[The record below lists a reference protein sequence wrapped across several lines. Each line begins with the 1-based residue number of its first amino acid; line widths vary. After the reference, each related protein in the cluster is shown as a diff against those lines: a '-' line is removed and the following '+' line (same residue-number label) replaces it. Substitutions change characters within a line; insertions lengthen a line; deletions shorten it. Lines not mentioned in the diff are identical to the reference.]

1 MTQEPAAAPPGEPNR
16 TPAPASGHT
25 LPIGSHIGGLE
36 ITGLIGEGGFG
47 IVYLAFDPT
56 LQRQVA
62 LKEYMPSS
70 LASRAATS
78 NEVTVKSA
86 RHLDTFNA
94 GLRSFVNEARLLAHF
109 DHPALVKV
117 HQFWQANRTAYM
129 VMPYYQGPTLKAAL
143 RDMADQGRTPDEDQL
158 RRWLAPLLDALELM
172 HAEQCF
178 HRDVAPDNI
187 LLTSQ
192 GPLLLDFGAARRVI
206 SDMTH
211 ALTVVLKPGY
221 APIEQYGDAISMAQ
235 GAWTDLYALASCV
248 YFAITGHSPIT
259 SVERVMGDPLPSLT
273 SIAAGRYSTNFL
285 RAIDHA
291 LAVRPNDRPQSV
303 AEFRALLGAAP
314 APASAVH
321 GSAAVA
327 GSRAAAALASRAAPG
342 AVLPRPAARRA
353 MLGLALIAVI
363 GVVFGL
369 GFMARRSSAPSA
381 AAPPAAASREAVS
394 VTAPVASPATAP
406 APGPVAPAGPAPVH
420 AASRDGVVPAPAT
433 PASAALLPA
442 PVKPAAPVA
451 RAEPAA
457 PRPPPRQAAA
467 VPTTTA
473 PPRQGSAVPAVAATP
488 AAAPTPTPAPAPA
501 APPARAQ
508 ALPNAAAEKPPEARP
523 AAAAP
528 KGKPARCAEILNK
541 GQQQPLSMDDVTF
554 LRQECR

>member
-1 MTQEPAAAPPGEPNR
+1 VTQEPAAPPPGAPDA

-25 LPIGSHIGGLE
+25 LPVGSHIGGLE

-70 LASRAATS
+70 LASRAAAS

-143 RDMADQGRTPDEDQL
+143 RDMAAQGRTPDEAQL

-172 HAEQCF
+172 HAEQCY

-273 SIAAGRYSTNFL
+273 SIAAGRYSATFL

-291 LAVRPNDRPQSV
+291 LAVRPNERPQSV

-314 APASAVH
+314 D
-321 GSAAVA
+321 AAGNA
-327 GSRAAAALASRAAPG
+327 
-342 AVLPRPAARRA
+342 PRPAA
-353 MLGLALIAVI
+353 GGALPAPPRK
-363 GVVFGL
+363 L
-369 GFMARRSSAPSA
+369 RRSSVVVAFAALLALAFGLSFTLRRA
-381 AAPPAAASREAVS
+381 AAPDAKQPAAAAAAAREVPAPTGSREAEPTV
-394 VTAPVASPATAP
+394 PPA
-406 APGPVAPAGPAPVH
+406 VLRE
-420 AASRDGVVPAPAT
+420 AASVPSVPTA
-433 PASAALLPA
+433 
-442 PVKPAAPVA
+442 
-451 RAEPAA
+451 AA
-457 PRPPPRQAAA
+457 PRAA
-467 VPTTTA
+467 VPEA
-473 PPRQGSAVPAVAATP
+473 PPPQATAKIPVPTRPAVPVQPQAK
-488 AAAPTPTPAPAPA
+488 PAPA
-501 APPARAQ
+501 APRAEGRPVPAVPSAVPTAPPAPSPPLPAPRLPVSPQ
-508 ALPNAAAEKPPEARP
+508 AERPPEARP
-523 AAAAP
+523 VPPAP
-528 KGKPARCAEILNK
+528 KAKPARCAEILQK
-541 GQQQPLSMDDVTF
+541 GQQQALSMDDVTY